1 MSKKTTNNDPRIER
15 VKKMSEF
22 KKKIQNASLDELK
35 QLEQDVIKEADKV
48 NKEVQETKFE
58 LPNDE
63 NSYINVAYSIRDFL
77 DKVSVQWQYA
87 QAMKDMYNFWNPDK
101 KPESVQY
108 GLLDATLR
116 QLGQMEFKGIDEW
129 SAVTTI
135 NAYFE
140 PIKEKYIEVSTK
152 IFDVADKHNAILE
165 KMDAMEKMSKPLTE
179 HHEVVP
185 TED

>member
-15 VKKMSEF
+15 VKKMSDF

-48 NKEVQETKFE
+48 NKEVQETTFV
-58 LPNDE
+58 LPEKD
-63 NSYINVAYSIRDFL
+63 YGITACAIRYLL

-87 QAMKDMYNFWNPDK
+87 QAMVDMFNFWDPDV
-101 KPESVQY
+101 KPESVVY

-116 QLGQMEFKGIDEW
+116 QLGQMEFKGVEEW
-129 SAVTTI
+129 KAVTTV

-140 PIKEKYIEVSTK
+140 PIKEQYIEVSTK

-179 HHEVVP
+179 QHEVMP
-185 TED
+185 TEE

>member
-22 KKKIQNASLDELK
+22 KKKIQNATIDELK
-35 QLEQDVIKEADKV
+35 KLEQDVIKEADKV
-48 NKEVQETKFE
+48 NKEVQETTFV
-58 LPNDE
+58 LPEKD
-63 NSYINVAYSIRDFL
+63 YGITACAIRYLL

-87 QAMKDMYNFWNPDK
+87 QAMVDMFDFWNPDE
-101 KPESVQY
+101 KPESVVY
-108 GLLDATLR
+108 GLLDTTLR
-116 QLGQMEFKGIDEW
+116 QLGQMEFKGVEEW
-129 SAVTTI
+129 KAVTTV

-140 PIKEKYIEVSTK
+140 PIKEQYIEVSTK

-179 HHEVVP
+179 HHEVTP
-185 TED
+185 TEE

>member
-22 KKKIQNASLDELK
+22 KKKIQNATIDELK
-35 QLEQDVIKEADKV
+35 KLEQDVIKEADKV
-48 NKEVQETKFE
+48 NKEVQETTFV
-58 LPNDE
+58 LPEKD
-63 NSYINVAYSIRDFL
+63 YRITACAIRYLL

-87 QAMKDMYNFWNPDK
+87 QAMVDMFDFWNPDE
-101 KPESVQY
+101 KPESVVY

-116 QLGQMEFKGIDEW
+116 QLGQMEFKGVEEW
-129 SAVTTI
+129 KAVTTV

-140 PIKEKYIEVSTK
+140 PIKEQYIEVSTK

-179 HHEVVP
+179 HHEVTP
-185 TED
+185 TEE

>member
-15 VKKMSEF
+15 VKKMSDF
-22 KKKIQNASLDELK
+22 KKTIQNASLDELK

-48 NKEVQETKFE
+48 NKKVQETTFV
-58 LPNDE
+58 LPEKD
-63 NSYINVAYSIRDFL
+63 YGITACAIRKLL

-87 QAMKDMYNFWNPDK
+87 QAMVDMFDFWNPDE
-101 KPESVQY
+101 KPESVVY

-116 QLGQMEFKGIDEW
+116 QLGQMEFKGVEEW
-129 SAVTTI
+129 KAVTTV

-140 PIKEKYIEVSTK
+140 PIKEQYIEVSTK

-179 HHEVVP
+179 HHEVTP
-185 TED
+185 TEE

>member
-15 VKKMSEF
+15 VKKMSDF
-22 KKKIQNASLDELK
+22 KKTIQNATVDELK
-35 QLEQDVIKEADKV
+35 KLEQDVIKEADKV
-48 NKEVQETKFE
+48 NKEVQETTFV
-58 LPNDE
+58 LPEKD
-63 NSYINVAYSIRDFL
+63 YGITACAIRYLL

-87 QAMKDMYNFWNPDK
+87 QAMVDMFDFWNPDE
-101 KPESVQY
+101 KPESVVY

-116 QLGQMEFKGIDEW
+116 QLGQMEFKGVEEW
-129 SAVTTI
+129 KAVTTV

-140 PIKEKYIEVSTK
+140 PIKEQYIEVSTK

-179 HHEVVP
+179 HHEVTP
-185 TED
+185 TEE